1 MKSLSLLGSSLLA
14 LALGALLSFS
24 VQAQDPQKPAAQD
37 PAAAAPAPGQE
48 PDPKIIIG
56 LMECLAEG
64 LPEGWKKTWFVI
76 QEISRDVAGGT
87 RQYEA
92 KFFYAT
98 DPADRVGK
106 RLEPCGMNRI
116 VDGVLG
122 LNDYLQPAQR
132 RWTGVTMTF
141 NIDGSYDAAYE
152 YTARKPAAGAPAA
165 GAAPAKAAAKPAA
178 KKKQEAAK

>member
-1 MKSLSLLGSSLLA
+1 MKRTSLIA
-14 LALGALLSFS
+14 LVLGALLAFS
-24 VQAQDPQKPAAQD
+24 VQAQDPQKPAAQE
-37 PAAAAPAPGQE
+37 PAAAPAPAPGQE
-48 PDPKIIIG
+48 PDPKIIVG

-76 QEISRDVAGGT
+76 QEISRDVDGGT

-106 RLEPCGMNRI
+106 RLEPCGTNRI

-122 LNDYLQPAQR
+122 LNAYLQPGQR

-141 NIDGSYDAAYE
+141 NIDGSYDAAYD
-152 YTARKPAAGAPAA
+152 YTARKPAA
-165 GAAPAKAAAKPAA
+165 GAAPAKAAAKSAA